1 MTWTNEPTR
10 STGPGGA
17 TGDVPRT
24 GGPRTVVI
32 TGASRGL
39 GLASAIRLHRQGWHV
54 VGAMRSPDAGL
65 ARIRAATGAE
75 PDDPR
80 LTGVRLDLRDHAS
93 IEAAAQRIGEV
104 VGAPD
109 CLVHNAGV
117 VSVGCVE
124 EMPANVFEEIFATN
138 VFGPVRLTQHLL
150 PAMRAAGG
158 GRIVVVSSETGMH
171 GMPSV
176 SAYAASKAALERWAE
191 ALALEVAPFGIG
203 VSVLVTGTFKTD
215 VLDRAHT
222 TTYGDPAGPYA
233 HIHAAQG
240 KLERRVAALA
250 RAPEAFAAVLA
261 GTLDETGAFTRRAVG
276 PDARAMGVG
285 HRLLPAPLFQRVV
298 AAVLR
303 LPRPGAMRSHPRRP
317 EVAERRGGEG
327 P

>member
-1 MTWTNEPTR
+1 MTR
-10 STGPGGA
+10 
-17 TGDVPRT
+17 R
-24 GGPRTVVI
+24 PRTVVI

-54 VGAMRSPDAGL
+54 VGAMRAPDAGL
-65 ARIRAATGAE
+65 VRIRAATGAQR
-75 PDDPR
+75 DDPR

-93 IEAAAQRIGEV
+93 IEAAADRIGEV

-124 EMPANVFEEIFATN
+124 EMPAGVFEEIFATN
-138 VFGPVRLTQHLL
+138 VFGPMRLTQRLL
-150 PAMRAAGG
+150 PAMRAAGR
-158 GRIVVVSSETGMH
+158 GRIVVVSSETGVH

-191 ALALEVAPFGIG
+191 ALAFEVAPYGLG

-222 TTYGDPAGPYA
+222 ATYGEPDGPYA
-233 HIHAAQG
+233 HIHTAQG
-240 KLERRVAALA
+240 RLESRVATLA
-250 RAPEAFAAVLA
+250 RPPEAFAAVLE

-276 PDARAMGVG
+276 PDARAMGIG
-285 HRLLPAPLFQRVV
+285 RWLLPASLFQRVV
-298 AAVLR
+298 SGVLR
-303 LPRPGAMRSHPRRP
+303 LPRPGALRSHPRQI
-317 EVAERRGGEG
+317 ESVDRRGGEG
-327 P
+327 T